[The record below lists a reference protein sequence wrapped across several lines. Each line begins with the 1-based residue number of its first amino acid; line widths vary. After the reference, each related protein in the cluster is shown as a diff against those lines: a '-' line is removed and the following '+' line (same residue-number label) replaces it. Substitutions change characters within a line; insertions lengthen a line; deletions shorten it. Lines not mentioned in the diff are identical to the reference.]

1 MIESFN
7 RKKIE
12 QQKERAIF
20 NNVLSNQIVQGIS
33 SLFDK
38 DTELM
43 NVWDYFPELFE
54 KEKAQYLEDKE
65 EEEFEKFK
73 ARRKAFAERFN
84 KEKR

>member
-1 MIESFN
+1 
-7 RKKIE
+7 
-12 QQKERAIF
+12 
-20 NNVLSNQIVQGIS
+20 
-33 SLFDK
+33 
-38 DTELM
+38 M